1 MSSAGD
7 NLSGGLTRFSLRRK
21 ITVFVLLLT
30 ILVVGLMGTFNIPL
44 ELVPRGFQPQSLHVR
59 VPWPNAPV
67 EEVIQ
72 KITLPLEEELSTV
85 RGLDKINSWSGVG
98 GAGVFLSFKQG
109 TDMAVAYRETRDR
122 LHRARALFPSDVDRT
137 FIFKEDSSGVPVAA
151 IGLIIDPSLTDYYDL
166 IQKEVILPL
175 SRIDGVAKVAPDGL
189 EQKEILIELDR
200 AATEANGLNI
210 YQLAQDLGSDNFA
223 MASGTVTDSGKK
235 LLLRSV
241 ATYKTLD
248 EIENRQISR
257 TVKLKEIARIKYEE
271 EEKRYSVRV
280 NSRPAVAIIIWKEG
294 EANTVV
300 VSDRLKAAVGEMSA
314 NPRLRGFEMEM
325 LFDQGTVIEDSLGNL
340 RKGGL
345 QGGAMAAVI
354 LFVFMRRV
362 RLTSI
367 ITLSI
372 PLSLLMA
379 LVVMFFMGETL
390 NVLSLLGLVISVGM
404 LVDNSVVVAENIQR
418 LHSDGLTLREA
429 CIRGAS
435 EIALAITLATLT
447 TVVVFVP
454 VALVDGEAQFFM
466 LRLAIPI
473 SFALLASLL
482 VAMVFVPLSVY
493 MTLPKRN
500 GGAASE
506 GQGFHQKL
514 NRWMEW
520 LYESTLGRT
529 NRVYGRWLGFFLKH
543 RLDLV
548 LLLVL
553 IFAGSLF
560 VAKKKITFNPIQEED
575 QTSFQI
581 NTEFS
586 AEYNFQDVLQ
596 YFAQVEKVLEA
607 KKIEHGLK
615 GYLVVARTG
624 WGRIEGWFD
633 EEAEERPVAKKVG
646 EDVLKALPQKPGV
659 KLFYGRQDQD
669 GDSKNKEMYTAW
681 LEGEDALL
689 LDDVA
694 DRIEPAFR
702 NVAGVLGIR
711 QGNDPAPSELALM
724 VNREQTTARNVNPEW
739 LAGVVGN
746 ALRGAA
752 LPKYKEAGRE
762 IPVRVRF
769 QEKDRENLADLSNF
783 QVPTTTG
790 EFLPISA
797 LTEWQ
802 MLNTPRG
809 VFRRS
814 KKVSRAI
821 NIEMKAENVEETRA
835 RLEAMQKTI
844 DLPEGVTFGSIIQDS
859 QNEELENMKFAGTI
873 SIVFIFLLMGFLFE
887 SFILPLSIILTI
899 PLAALG
905 VIWAHILTG
914 KDIDMLG
921 AIGCVLLIGVVVNN
935 GIVLVDCINRLR
947 VDGLARTQAIL
958 HATQLRFRPIMM
970 TALTTIIGA
979 IPLTLSKPSAL
990 GLSYKSFGLTLLGG
1004 MTAATLLTLL
1014 VIPIFYTFFDDAR
1027 RTMMS
1032 LMGRHFRARGGSA
1045 AMPEPA
1051 EAASST

>member
-1 MSSAGD
+1 MSASD
-7 NLSGGLTRFSLRRK
+7 NNFSGGLTSFSLARK
-21 ITVFVLLLT
+21 ITVFVMLLT
-30 ILVVGLMGTFNIPL
+30 ILVVGLVATLNIPL

-85 RGLDKINSWSGVG
+85 RGLDKINSWSGMG

-109 TDMAVAYRETRDR
+109 TDMSVAYREARDR

-137 FIFKEDSSGVPVAA
+137 FIYKEDTSGIPVGA

-223 MASGTVTDSGKK
+223 MASGTVRDSGKK

-241 ATYKTLD
+241 ATYRSLD
-248 EIENRQISR
+248 EIENRQLSQ
-257 TVKLKEIARIKYEE
+257 TVKLKDVARIKYEE

-294 EANTVV
+294 EANTVEV
-300 VSDRLKAAVGEMSA
+300 CDRLKAAIEEMSA
-314 NPRLRGFEMEM
+314 NPRLAGFEMEL

-345 QGGAMAAVI
+345 QGAAMAAVI

-379 LVVMFFMGETL
+379 LVVMFFLGETL
-390 NVLSLLGLVISVGM
+390 NILSLLGLVISVGM
-404 LVDNSVVVAENIQR
+404 LVDNSVVVAENIHR
-418 LHSDGLTLREA
+418 LHSDGLSLREA
-429 CIRGAS
+429 CIRGAA

-493 MTLPKRN
+493 ITLPKRN
-500 GGAASE
+500 GGNSN
-506 GQGFHQKL
+506 GNGLHQRL
-514 NRWMEW
+514 NRRMEW
-520 LYESTLGRT
+520 LYEVTLGKT
-529 NRVYGRWLGFFLKH
+529 CRVYGRWLGFFLKH

-548 LLLVL
+548 LLLVVL
-553 IFAGSLF
+553 LAGSFF
-560 VAKKKITFNPIQEED
+560 VAKKKIKFNPIQEED

-581 NTEFS
+581 NVELS
-586 AEYNFQDVLQ
+586 AEYNFQDVLD
-596 YFAQVEKVLEA
+596 YFAQAEKVMEA
-607 KKIEHGLK
+607 KKAEHGLK

-633 EEAEERPVAKKVG
+633 EDAEERPEAKKVG
-646 EDVLKALPQKPGV
+646 EDVLKALPEKPGV

-669 GDSKNKEMYTAW
+669 GDSKNKEMFTVW
-681 LEGEDALL
+681 LEGEDALV
-689 LDDVA
+689 LDDIA
-694 DRIEPAFR
+694 DRIEPVFR
-702 NVAGVLGIR
+702 NVEGVLGIR
-711 QGNDPAPSELALM
+711 QANDPAPSELALIID
-724 VNREQTTARNVNPEW
+724 RDQTTARSVNPEW
-739 LAGVVGN
+739 LAGIVGN

-752 LPKYKEAGRE
+752 LPKYKDAGRE

-769 QEKDRENLADLSNF
+769 QEKDRENLADLANF

-790 EFLPISA
+790 EMLPISA
-797 LTEWQ
+797 LTDWQ

-821 NIEMKAENVEETRA
+821 NIEMKADNVEQTRG
-835 RLEAMQKTI
+835 RLEAIQKTI

-859 QNEELENMKFAGTI
+859 QNEELKNMQFAGSI
-873 SIVFIFLLMGFLFE
+873 SILFIFLLMGFLFE

-905 VIWAHILTG
+905 VIWAHILLG

-947 VDGLARTQAIL
+947 LDGLARTQAIL
-958 HATQLRFRPIMM
+958 HATQVRFRPIMM
-970 TALTTIIGA
+970 TALTTIIGT
-979 IPLTLSKPSAL
+979 IPLTLSEPSAL

-1032 LMGRHFRARGGSA
+1032 LLARSFRAA
-1045 AMPEPA
+1045 PEPSSVA
-1051 EAASST
+1051 EPVQAPSST